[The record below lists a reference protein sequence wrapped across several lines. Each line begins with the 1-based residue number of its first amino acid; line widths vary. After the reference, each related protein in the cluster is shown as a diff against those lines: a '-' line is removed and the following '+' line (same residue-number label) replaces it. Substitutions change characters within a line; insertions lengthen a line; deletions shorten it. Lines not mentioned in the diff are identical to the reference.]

1 MFSSEVCEIFKNT
14 FESTNNSLEYLQT
27 GTNVKCYLEIADFVI
42 ISYIMVISVF
52 LPNRWHFFFCGS
64 EVHPLL
70 IPFSKENMKVKKVSN
85 LNLLDM
91 CAMLVHVSRT
101 L

>member
-1 MFSSEVCEIFKNT
+1 MTLFS
-14 FESTNNSLEYLQT
+14 
-27 GTNVKCYLEIADFVI
+27 
-42 ISYIMVISVF
+42 
-52 LPNRWHFFFCGS
+52 CGS

-70 IPFSKENMKVKKVSN
+70 IPFSKENMKVKNVSN